1 MTEGARAGR
10 TIRRLRLLSGCTQ
23 EEVANALLI
32 SQSNLRRIEHG
43 QANPTVNMVSAIINY
58 LLSQILGYPV
68 QVSLFQ
74 LEDFLQNLI
83 LWRYR
88 LIQETQHLAE
98 VGWFPTYGIQAEERR
113 RGRWICVRTLH
124 DVTLDHGVAQRM
136 VEQMNRLQLSPVHL
150 LEAVESMLP

>member
-1 MTEGARAGR
+1 MTEGARTGWI
-10 TIRRLRLLSGCTQ
+10 IRRLRLISGCTQ

-43 QANPTVNMVSAIINY
+43 LANPTINMAHAIINH
-58 LLSQILGYPV
+58 LLAQILGHPV
-68 QVSLFQ
+68 DVSLFY
-74 LEDFLQNLI
+74 LEEYLQTLV

-88 LIQETQHLAE
+88 LTQETRHLE
-98 VGWFPTYGIQAEERR
+98 DVGWFPTYGIQAEERR
-113 RGRWICVRTLH
+113 RGRWVYVTTLH
-124 DVTLDHGVAQRM
+124 DVTLDHAVAQRI

>member
-1 MTEGARAGR
+1 MTEGARTGR
-10 TIRRLRLLSGCTQ
+10 IIRRLRLLSGCTQ

-43 QANPTVNMVSAIINY
+43 QANPTVNMASEIINH
-58 LLSQILGYPV
+58 LLSQILGYPIH
-68 QVSLFQ
+68 VSLFQ
-74 LEDFLQNLI
+74 LEDFLQNLV

-88 LIQETQHLAE
+88 LIQETQHLSD

-113 RGRWICVRTLH
+113 HGQWIPVKTLH
-124 DVTLDHGVAQRM
+124 DVTLDHAVGQWM
-136 VEQMNRLQLSPVHL
+136 VERMNRLQLSPVHL

>member
-1 MTEGARAGR
+1 MTEGARAGWI
-10 TIRRLRLLSGCTQ
+10 IRRLRLMSGCTQ

-43 QANPTVNMVSAIINY
+43 QANPTINMAHEIINH
-58 LLSQILGYPV
+58 LLAQILGYPV
-68 QVSLFQ
+68 DVSLFQ
-74 LEDFLQNLI
+74 LEEFLQTLVM
-83 LWRYR
+83 WRYR
-88 LIQETQHLAE
+88 LVQETRHQAD

-113 RGRWICVRTLH
+113 RGRWVCVTTLH
-124 DVTLDHGVAQRM
+124 DVTLDHGLAQRM